1 MKTYELVKENLG
13 YCPWNQ
19 CRKTEIEEINI
30 ENLDEYIKNLH
41 NEKSYKW
48 EKEEM
53 PGGVVVY
60 HLDVAGVVERYTFTE
75 IPD

>member
-1 MKTYELVKENLG
+1 MSGKPG
-13 YCPWNQ
+13 PQ
-19 CRKTEIEEINI
+19 
-30 ENLDEYIKNLH
+30 
-41 NEKSYKW
+41 KSYTY